1 VGRSGCACGEKM
13 RVVRRETHI
22 QRHLDSHLRSRSS
35 PPVNAR
41 ACASICCTGI
51 SDSDSKCNKPMFRT
65 RSTKQKTL
73 PMYASLVLCFL
84 VFTCRLCMY
93 PHTRGPVIY
102 PLSIK
107 H

>member
-1 VGRSGCACGEKM
+1 MLGEGEDWVCGIAARSVLEGGFCRSRGGNMGESDSGSGLNFVLAP
-13 RVVRRETHI
+13 RGRREKSTSE
-22 QRHLDSHLRSRSS
+22 DAGLRGRRLKG
-35 PPVNAR
+35 A
-41 ACASICCTGI
+41 
-51 SDSDSKCNKPMFRT
+51 
-65 RSTKQKTL
+65 L

-84 VFTCRLCMY
+84 VFTCRLCMS